1 MEQKERVSLAANS
14 MYNAHVLTDVGCRSI
29 WEEGKKIG
37 YCVNLKINY
46 YRGMPLSCIDEI
58 TLSVDG
64 EEIDSGDLYV
74 EADGR
79 VFPYRDILNDTMQI
93 DYYWRFGELL
103 RVIVRKPGGIEQGV
117 HRVKV
122 ILGLRRSYTPTMIA
136 VCEKNLTF
144 A

>member
-79 VFPYRDILNDTMQI
+79 VFPYRDILKDTMQI
-93 DYYWRFGELL
+93 DYYWRD
-103 RVIVRKPGGIEQGV
+103 RKSV
-117 HRVKV
+117 V
-122 ILGLRRSYTPTMIA
+122 
-136 VCEKNLTF
+136 
-144 A
+144 